1 MLSGLITKMGVL
13 AIIRVIYFQFGADFI
28 SGTWA
33 QQAGIWLAIFTIF
46 MGSMLAYKEKLLK
59 KRLAY
64 STVSNVSY
72 VLFGLL
78 LLCPEGF
85 TGALLQIFFH
95 AIAKN
100 GLFLCAGA
108 IIFYTGKTYT
118 TQLRGIGKTLPVTM
132 CVFALCSLSLIGI
145 PPTGGFVAKWYLA
158 QGGLGYGIAGVFGV
172 AILMVSALLTAGYLL
187 PVITEAF
194 FPGEDYDYSEV
205 KSTEKSW
212 LMKVP
217 LLILGIAVV
226 VIGMFPGILNDFIG
240 SIVNSV
246 F

>member
-1 MLSGLITKMGVL
+1 MKTLDMTVGKPSRL
-13 AIIRVIYFQFGADFI
+13 
-28 SGTWA
+28 
-33 QQAGIWLAIFTIF
+33 
-46 MGSMLAYKEKLLK
+46 LLK
-59 KRLAY
+59 
-64 STVSNVSY
+64 
-72 VLFGLL
+72 
-78 LLCPEGF
+78 
-85 TGALLQIFFH
+85 
-95 AIAKN
+95 
-100 GLFLCAGA
+100 
-108 IIFYTGKTYT
+108 
-118 TQLRGIGKTLPVTM
+118 
-132 CVFALCSLSLIGI
+132 FAF
-145 PPTGGFVAKWYLA
+145 P
-158 QGGLGYGIAGVFGV
+158 
-172 AILMVSALLTAGYLL
+172 LMVSALLTAGYLL